1 MKAVRGRARGR
12 SHAEATLALL
22 AWGAGVVGGWA
33 AVRRR
38 RSGSSSATRETV
50 AEEQAALRRVA
61 TLVAHEAAPAE
72 VFAAVAQELRTVL
85 HTEFADISRYEADN
99 TFTIVAGNGPVVG
112 TVLSLDADSVTSR
125 VYRARGPARSED
137 YSLSAEARRIGIRS
151 AVAAPI
157 IVGDRLWGA
166 AIVAST
172 RPEPLPADTEA
183 RAAGFTELVAT
194 AIANTQARA
203 DLTTSRARIVAA
215 ADQARRRMERDL
227 HEGVQQRLATLA
239 LDLDTVAAD
248 LPPGSHDLGAHLS
261 DVRRGLTE
269 VLDELREIAR
279 GIHPAALAEGGLPL
293 AVATLAR
300 RCPLPVDVHVTL
312 DRRLPGPVEL
322 TAYYVASEA
331 LTNAVKHARATTAT
345 IRIEHDDDHLTLA
358 VGDDGAG
365 GADPERGSGLVGL
378 ADRVTA
384 LGGTI
389 TVDSPPGRGTALTV
403 TLPVGADGCDAGT

>member
-1 MKAVRGRARGR
+1 M
-12 SHAEATLALL
+12 
-22 AWGAGVVGGWA
+22 
-33 AVRRR
+33 
-38 RSGSSSATRETV
+38 
-50 AEEQAALRRVA
+50 AEEQSALRRVA

-85 HTEFADISRYEADN
+85 HTEFADISRYEVDN

-112 TVLSLDADSVTSR
+112 TVVSLDADSVTSR
-125 VYRARGPARSED
+125 VYRARRPARSED
-137 YSLSAEARRIGIRS
+137 YSLSEEARRMGVRS

-157 IVGDRLWGA
+157 IVEDRLWGA

-172 RPEPLPADTEA
+172 RPERLPADTEM

-194 AIANTQARA
+194 AIANAQARA

-227 HEGVQQRLATLA
+227 HDGVQQRLATLA
-239 LDLDTVAAD
+239 RELDAVAAG
-248 LPPGSHDLGAHLS
+248 LPPDSDRLS
-261 DVRRGLTE
+261 GQLAEVRRGLTE

-279 GIHPAALAEGGLPL
+279 GIHPAALAEGGLPV

-300 RCPLPVDVHVTL
+300 RCPLPVNLRVAL

-322 TAYYVASEA
+322 TAYYVSSEA
-331 LTNAVKHARATTAT
+331 LTNAVKHARASAAT
-345 IRIEHDDDHLTLA
+345 IRIEQDDEKLTLA
-358 VGDDGAG
+358 VGDDGVG
-365 GADPERGSGLVGL
+365 GADPDRGAGLMGL

-389 TVDSPPGRGTALTV
+389 SVDSPPGQGTTLTV
-403 TLPVGADGCDAGT
+403 TLPLGASDCDAGG